1 MRTSPIP
8 SDSFRHKF
16 ERPTIHDRPLIFL
29 PPWPCCGGDDFA
41 AAVVLLLR
49 LWLCCVGGLG
59 CGVGLCCCDGPS
71 AAFLLP
77 RPSSPLFAAVLLRC
91 RPCCCRCRRAAG
103 LTSGKGV
110 ASVSSAGRR
119 TPPSWPLPGGRV
131 QPSSDIAVLLLRSTA
146 ATRRAPLT
154 LPLLDRLRASAITS
168 ASPAT
173 RHHRLL
179 PGHSP
184 QSPLDP
190 ATKPPSPPPPPPLR
204 PSDWSSIKFC
214 QSPARLTPF
223 RSTCEAS

>member
-1 MRTSPIP
+1 MSI
-8 SDSFRHKF
+8 
-16 ERPTIHDRPLIFL
+16 
-29 PPWPCCGGDDFA
+29 
-41 AAVVLLLR
+41 LLL
-49 LWLCCVGGLG
+49 W
-59 CGVGLCCCDGPS
+59 PS
-71 AAFLLP
+71 P
-77 RPSSPLFAAVLLRC
+77 PLFAATHLRRRPFCCCGPSVVLALLLRW
-91 RPCCCRCRRAAG
+91 PFCCRGGWWRASG

-173 RHHRLL
+173 RHHRHHLRL

>member
-8 SDSFRHKF
+8 PDSFRHKF
-16 ERPTIHDRPLIFL
+16 ERPTIHDRPLIFFCRRG
-29 PPWPCCGGDDFA
+29 P
-41 AAVVLLLR
+41 AAVSAVLCR
-49 LWLCCVGGLG
+49 WLCC
-59 CGVGLCCCDGPS
+59 CAS
-71 AAFLLP
+71 AAV
-77 RPSSPLFAAVLLRC
+77 ALLRHF
-91 RPCCCRCRRAAG
+91 CCRGGCRRAAG

-214 QSPARLTPF
+214 QSPARATPL
-223 RSTCEAS
+223 RSTCEAHWVRR